1 MKNSADLGGCYP
13 PRPSAS
19 VDNTLLDLQNS
30 SYPTQPHSIFAKCI
44 NLLSVILC
52 SGETAFKNMT
62 IPYGWARHPMIYRI
76 GSVDK
81 NIPITMI
88 YGSRSWIDHS
98 TGKETKERRSGCYV
112 DVQVITGA
120 GHHVYVDQPNKFNEL
135 VEHICQNV
143 DGDDNNGDDM

>member
-1 MKNSADLGGCYP
+1 
-13 PRPSAS
+13 
-19 VDNTLLDLQNS
+19 
-30 SYPTQPHSIFAKCI
+30 
-44 NLLSVILC
+44 
-52 SGETAFKNMT
+52 MT

-98 TGKETKERRSGCYV
+98 TGKETKERRNGCYV

-120 GHHVYVDQPNKFNEL
+120 GHHVYVDQPSKFNEL
-135 VEHICQNV
+135 VEKICQNV
-143 DGDDNNGDDM
+143 DGDDNDAQFVAQ

>member
-1 MKNSADLGGCYP
+1 
-13 PRPSAS
+13 
-19 VDNTLLDLQNS
+19 
-30 SYPTQPHSIFAKCI
+30 
-44 NLLSVILC
+44 
-52 SGETAFKNMT
+52 MT

-98 TGKETKERRSGCYV
+98 SGKETKERRSGCYV

-120 GHHVYVDQPNKFNEL
+120 GHNVYVDQPNKFNEL
-135 VEHICQNV
+135 VEQICQNV
-143 DGDDNNGDDM
+143 DGDGNNDGDM

>member
-1 MKNSADLGGCYP
+1 M
-13 PRPSAS
+13 
-19 VDNTLLDLQNS
+19 LL
-30 SYPTQPHSIFAKCI
+30 PICI

-98 TGKETKERRSGCYV
+98 TGKETQERRSGCYV

-135 VEHICQNV
+135 VEQICQNV
-143 DGDDNNGDDM
+143 DGDDNNGDDTR